1 MTIINLN
8 RGWKFHL
15 GDEEN
20 SFETRH
26 RDDEWQN
33 VTIPHD
39 WSVAYPKSRDCSS
52 GTGYVIGGTA
62 WYRKTFALDES
73 DTGHPFFLC
82 FDGVYKNS
90 QVWINGYY
98 LGKRP
103 NGYISFRYDVTDYLY
118 FDGRDNVI
126 AVKVT
131 HEDIADSRWFTGSG
145 IHRKVT
151 LVRYDFVYPS
161 EYGVFFKADR
171 ADENSADYTC
181 ECELY
186 PSRFADVTDITVT
199 VQLLNADG
207 RIVSETSANISLTK
221 DNMTAVSLSGTLD
234 KPALWSP
241 ASPALYTLRVT
252 AKDPVENCTVIAE
265 EKVGIRTFRFDPD
278 HGFFLN
284 GQPTIFKGVCMHHDG
299 GALGAA
305 MTKGVWKR
313 RLEKLKL
320 MGCNAIRMSHNPHMP
335 ELYDLCDEMGFLVM
349 DEAFDEWEGC
359 KNKWFNGH
367 NVYPPKHQG
376 YSEDFP
382 EWHERDLT
390 SLIRRDRNHP
400 SIVMWSI
407 GNEIDY
413 PNDPYN
419 HPSFAQMT
427 GNNDANKPEEERKF
441 HSGRPNME
449 RLAVVAKEL
458 VGIVKRSDT
467 TRPVT
472 AAVAYPELSTR
483 IGYIDSFDIV
493 GYNYKEQFYAEDH
506 IRFPDKAFLGTENG
520 HSYSAWKAVT
530 DNEYISGQFLWTG
543 IDFLG
548 ECGGWPY
555 HSSAAG
561 NLTTAGFEK
570 SRYYLRQSWWA
581 EEPVISLFT
590 GRSFRRQGG
599 RREHR
604 EWKPVT
610 DSWNYLPDE
619 DVEVR
624 CYTNAGVPDLY
635 INGRKVSDECRLDS
649 EDLGFYSWIV
659 PFEEGRIEA
668 AAGDIRCALET
679 VGAPAKI
686 ELKNVGYD
694 WDDLVQLE
702 LTVTDTAGRR
712 AIFDQSRIRIHLEGE
727 CEYLGMDNGDI
738 EDLNDYR
745 DFRRNTLDGRLMI
758 YLRKTGEEPVKV
770 RAMHQHLGMAAITV
784 E

>member
-1 MTIINLN
+1 MTILNLN

-33 VTIPHD
+33 VTLPHD

-62 WYRKTFALDES
+62 WYRKAFALAES
-73 DTGHPFFLC
+73 DAGHPFFLC

-161 EYGVFFKADR
+161 EYGVFFKVDR
-171 ADENSADYTC
+171 ADETSADYTC

-186 PSRFADVTDITVT
+186 PSGFADVTDVT
-199 VQLLNADG
+199 VSAQLLDG
-207 RIVSETSANISLTK
+207 DGQVVSGTSAAVSLKK
-221 DNMTAVSLSGTLD
+221 DSMTFVSLSGTLD

-265 EKVGIRTFRFDPD
+265 ETVGIRTFRFDPD

-284 GQPTIFKGVCMHHDG
+284 GQPTMFKGVCMHHDG

-313 RLEKLKL
+313 RLTKLKA

-382 EWHERDLT
+382 EWHERDLN

-419 HPSFAQMT
+419 HQSFAEMT
-427 GNNDANKPEEERKF
+427 GNNDANKPEAEKKYN
-441 HSGRPNME
+441 SGRPNME

-458 VGIVKRSDT
+458 VGIVKKSDT

-506 IRFPDKAFLGTENG
+506 VRFPDKAFLGTENG

-530 DNEYISGQFLWTG
+530 ENEYISGQFLWTG

-590 GRSFRRQGG
+590 GRSFPNPEG
-599 RREHR
+599 RRGHR

-610 DSWNYLPDE
+610 ESWNYLPGE

-624 CYTNAGVPDLY
+624 CYTNAGQPDLY
-635 INGRKVSDECRLDS
+635 INGRKAADECRLDS
-649 EDLGFYSWIV
+649 EDLGYYSWIV
-659 PFEEGRIEA
+659 PFEEGKIEA
-668 AAGDIRCALET
+668 AAGNIRCALET
-679 VGAPAKI
+679 TGAPAKM

-694 WDDLVQLE
+694 WDDLVQIE

-712 AIFDQSRIRIHLEGE
+712 VICDQSRIRIHLEGE

-745 DFRRNTLDGRLMI
+745 DLRRNTLDGRLMI
-758 YLRKTGEEPVKV
+758 YLRKTGDGAVTV
-770 RAMHQHLGMAAITV
+770 RAMNPYLGMTAITV
-784 E
+784 K

>member
-33 VTIPHD
+33 VTLPHD
-39 WSVAYPKSRDCSS
+39 WSVAYPKSRACSS

-62 WYRKTFALDES
+62 WYRKAFALDES
-73 DTGHPFFLC
+73 DAGHPFFLC

-90 QVWINGYY
+90 QVWVNGYY
-98 LGKRP
+98 LGRRP

-145 IHRKVT
+145 IYRKVT
-151 LVRYDFVYPS
+151 LVRCGFVYPA
-161 EYGVFFKADR
+161 EYGVFFRTDR
-171 ADENSADYTC
+171 ADGISADYTC

-186 PSRFADVTDITVT
+186 PSQFTDVTDVTVT
-199 VQLLNADG
+199 AQLLDG
-207 RIVSETSANISLTK
+207 DGQTVSETSADVSLSKTG
-221 DNMTAVSLSGTLD
+221 MTAVSLSGTLD

-252 AKDPVENCTVIAE
+252 AKDPAGNSAVIAE
-265 EKVGIRTFRFDPD
+265 ENVGIRTFRFDPD

-419 HPSFAQMT
+419 HQSFAEMT
-427 GNNDANKPEEERKF
+427 GNNDANKPEAEKKYN
-441 HSGRPNME
+441 SGRPNME

-458 VGIVKRSDT
+458 VGIVKKSDT

-472 AAVAYPELSTR
+472 AAAAYPELSTR
-483 IGYIDSFDIV
+483 IGYVDSFDII

-506 IRFPDKAFLGTENG
+506 ARFPDKAFLGTENG
-520 HSYSAWKAVT
+520 HAYSAWKAVT

-570 SRYYLRQSWWA
+570 SRYYLRQSWWSD
-581 EEPVISLFT
+581 EPVISLFT
-590 GRSFRRQGG
+590 GRSFPGREG
-599 RREHR
+599 RRDHR

-610 DSWNYLPDE
+610 DSWNYLPGE
-619 DVEVR
+619 EVEVR
-624 CYTNAGVPDLY
+624 CYTNAGQPDLY
-635 INGRKVSDECRLDS
+635 INGKKVSDECRLDS
-649 EDLGFYSWIV
+649 ADLGFYSWKVI
-659 PFEEGRIEA
+659 FEEGKIEA
-668 AAGDIRCALET
+668 EAGNIRCALET

-686 ELKNVGYD
+686 EMKNVGCGM
-694 WDDLVQLE
+694 DDLVQIE
-702 LTVTDTAGRR
+702 LTVTDVTGRR
-712 AIFDQSRIRIHLEGE
+712 VICDQSRIRIHIEGE
-727 CEYLGMDNGDI
+727 HEYLGMDNGDI

-745 DFRRNTLDGRLMI
+745 DFRRNTLEGRLMI
-758 YLRKTGEEPVKV
+758 YLRRTGEEPVTV
-770 RAMHQHLGMAAITV
+770 RAMNQYLGMAQITV
-784 E
+784 G